1 MPSAVWKGF
10 LVVSVLCWSCLVSPF
25 LLMGD
30 CLVVVGVYGVVEE
43 VAGRAWASP
52 LAQAA
57 WSAGELFVPA

>member
-25 LLMGD
+25 LRMGD
-30 CLVVVGVYGVVEE
+30 CLVVVYGVVEE
-43 VAGRAWASP
+43 VAGRARASAS
-52 LAQAA
+52 AQAA